1 MLVHS
6 STIVERAVQ
15 RAVNRMAE
23 ATVRARAR
31 ALAVSSAASSFSRL
45 RWNAELAARPAIVV
59 SSGAQAAL
67 S

>member
-6 STIVERAVQ
+6 STIVESAVQ

-23 ATVRARAR
+23 ATVHARAR
-31 ALAVSSAASSFSRL
+31 APAVSSAALSFSRL
-45 RWNAELAARPAIVV
+45 RWNVGPAARPSIVV
-59 SSGAQAAL
+59 PNGAPAAL